1 MLPSQKANQTICLK
15 LLIWLYMRLIPA
27 ERALI
32 RKIKKIL
39 NQKIKNKNHVKTS
52 VDPKLRLDV
61 EFD

>member
-1 MLPSQKANQTICLK
+1 
-15 LLIWLYMRLIPA
+15 MRLIPA

-52 VDPKLRLDV
+52 VDPKFTRPDV